1 VLLQAVSKARRVH
14 GSRNSVP
21 TSRGVPNSSRF
32 AATPHEAATRHNRRY
47 LGQRRTVEV
56 EPLNRTEARK
66 RWNGSSQRET
76 SLDRERATL
85 TAVTDDSAISSM
97 CPRARCRRV
106 RLVWTRATG
115 THR

>member
-1 VLLQAVSKARRVH
+1 VLLQALSKARRVH
-14 GSRNSVP
+14 GSRNSVQ

-32 AATPHEAATRHNRRY
+32 AATPHEAATGHNRRY
-47 LGQRRTVEV
+47 LGQRRTVEE
-56 EPLNRTEARK
+56 EPLNRTQARK

-76 SLDRERATL
+76 SLHRERATL

-97 CPRARCRRV
+97 CPRARCSRV
-106 RLVWTRATG
+106 RLAWTRATG